1 MNIAFNVLHTL
12 KHMREVRSNMCHLM
26 LFWSIFP
33 SFLPI
38 KSDKNGPFFCCLVY
52 FTAAYF
58 CYRISSFF
66 YYLEVDIFVQLSIQS
81 HFMYLYISHAV
92 SNLH

>member
-1 MNIAFNVLHTL
+1 MLDYFPFSSNCLLTETTQFDSLYFLAMKYYQCTLSYILMSIAFNVPHTL

-38 KSDKNGPFFCCLVY
+38 KSDKNGPFF
-52 FTAAYF
+52 
-58 CYRISSFF
+58 
-66 YYLEVDIFVQLSIQS
+66 
-81 HFMYLYISHAV
+81 AV
-92 SNLH
+92 